1 MKRESCEKVNITDRS
16 FCCCV
21 RACGSLGLSEPNP
34 RVVAQNTVAPA
45 TAVSAETKTSVLLVR
60 WY

>member
-21 RACGSLGLSEPNP
+21 RACGSLGLSEPYP

-45 TAVSAETKTSVLLVR
+45 VSAETATSVLLVR